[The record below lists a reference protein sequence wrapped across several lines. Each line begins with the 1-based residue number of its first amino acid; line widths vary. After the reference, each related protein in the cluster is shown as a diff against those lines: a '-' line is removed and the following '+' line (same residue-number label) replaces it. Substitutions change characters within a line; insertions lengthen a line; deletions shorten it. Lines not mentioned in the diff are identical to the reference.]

1 MTAQCFIQTAAVA
14 AACFVLIGVLF
25 ANAAPAAEPEKAPC
39 RATYRR
45 GRACR

>member
-14 AACFVLIGVLF
+14 LACFGLMAVLF
-25 ANAAPAAEPEKAPC
+25 ANAAPRREPIKAPC

-45 GRACR
+45 A